1 MSATIQNGM
10 AFAIV
15 AIATIYAV
23 VRFMPKSWRVR
34 LATRAS
40 WVVLR
45 LGLSS
50 VAARRV
56 EAKLSSGGACG
67 SCDSCR
73 ACATAPREPSDEP
86 AFGGSSPA
94 GFRQIP
100 IRRL

>member
-1 MSATIQNGM
+1 MNASIQNGM

-23 VRFMPKSWRVR
+23 IRFMPKAWRVR

-40 WVVLR
+40 SFALR

-50 VAARRV
+50 TAARRV

-67 SCDSCR
+67 SCDSCN
-73 ACATAPREPSDEP
+73 ACATAPREQDDEP
-86 AFGGSSPA
+86 AFGGPSPT
-94 GFRQIP
+94 GFRRIP
-100 IRRL
+100 LRRL